1 MRNIV
6 HVLLLPVLLTAGA
19 GSVEAKAG
27 FEQRG
32 LASWYGSRL
41 HGKATASGEPMDRQ
55 RLTAA
60 HRTLPFGTRVRVTNI
75 STGQAVT
82 LRIND
87 RGPFIRGRIIDVSY
101 PAAEKLG
108 LLHRGVAKVKLE
120 VVESPIRSASQGGAS
135 TPD

>member
-1 MRNIV
+1 MRTIV

-41 HGKATASGEPMDRQ
+41 HGKATASGEAMDRQ

-60 HRTLPFGTRVRVTNI
+60 HRTLPFGTVLEVTNKRNGRRVQVI
-75 STGQAVT
+75 V
-82 LRIND
+82 ND
-87 RGPFIRGRIIDVSY
+87 RGPGLENRVIDLSPVAAAQLGMKKKGLAPVEIH
-101 PAAEKLG
+101 PAHWE
-108 LLHRGVAKVKLE
+108 
-120 VVESPIRSASQGGAS
+120 
-135 TPD
+135 

>member
-32 LASWYGSRL
+32 LASWYGSKL
-41 HGKATASGEPMDRQ
+41 HGKATASGEKMDRQ

-60 HRTLPFGTRVRVTNI
+60 HRTLPFGTVLEVTNKRNGRRVQVI
-75 STGQAVT
+75 V
-82 LRIND
+82 ND
-87 RGPFIRGRIIDVSY
+87 RGPGVDNRVIDLSPVAAAQLGMKKKGLAPVEIH
-101 PAAEKLG
+101 PARWE
-108 LLHRGVAKVKLE
+108 
-120 VVESPIRSASQGGAS
+120 
-135 TPD
+135 

>member
-19 GSVEAKAG
+19 GSVEAKSV

-60 HRTLPFGTRVRVTNI
+60 HRTLPFGTVLEVTNKRNGRRVQVI
-75 STGQAVT
+75 V
-82 LRIND
+82 ND
-87 RGPFIRGRIIDVSY
+87 RGPGVDNRVIDLSPVAAAQLGMKKKGLAPVEIR
-101 PAAEKLG
+101 PARWE
-108 LLHRGVAKVKLE
+108 
-120 VVESPIRSASQGGAS
+120 
-135 TPD
+135 

>member
-1 MRNIV
+1 MRTIV

-60 HRTLPFGTRVRVTNI
+60 HRTLPFGTVLEVTNKRNGRRVQVI
-75 STGQAVT
+75 V
-82 LRIND
+82 ND
-87 RGPFIRGRIIDVSY
+87 RGPGVDNRVIDLSPVAAAQLGMKKKGLAPVEIH
-101 PAAEKLG
+101 PARWE
-108 LLHRGVAKVKLE
+108 
-120 VVESPIRSASQGGAS
+120 
-135 TPD
+135 